1 MKLNVAWKAENGEP
15 LELLYCHNGSHFS
28 GAWQPSAPA
37 ASLPRLLGH
46 WPSHHGAGDTHRA
59 GAAGGAGTVG
69 AGRTVDAAPGTE
81 AAVETGAGH
90 TEVAVG
96 QTEAGVEGR
105 ASAVAVGG
113 RIAVARGVGA
123 ADAGGAWHGLVQL
136 QPLYH
141 VHEAEHVVALLV

>member
-1 MKLNVAWKAENGEP
+1 M
-15 LELLYCHNGSHFS
+15 YCHNGSHFS
-28 GAWQPSAPA
+28 GAWQLSAPA

-46 WPSHHGAGDTHRA
+46 WPSHHGAGALDTHRA

-69 AGRTVDAAPGTE
+69 EGHTVDAAPGTE
-81 AAVETGAGH
+81 AAAGC

-113 RIAVARGVGA
+113 RRLAAAVAVARGVGA
-123 ADAGGAWHGLVQL
+123 ADAGVAAGCGAGWGRDSAAF
-136 QPLYH
+136 Y
-141 VHEAEHVVALLV
+141 

>member
-1 MKLNVAWKAENGEP
+1 MH
-15 LELLYCHNGSHFS
+15 CHNGSHFS
-28 GAWQPSAPA
+28 GAWQLSAPA

-69 AGRTVDAAPGTE
+69 AGRTVDAAPDVVGGTE
-81 AAVETGAGH
+81 AAVGC

-123 ADAGGAWHGLVQL
+123 ADAGAAAGCGAGWG
-136 QPLYH
+136 PWCSAAFY
-141 VHEAEHVVALLV
+141 